1 MLTLTAGTAFLMWL
15 GEQITERGIG
25 NGISLIIFAGIVAR
39 LPAAVVETYRLFE
52 VGQLT
57 GFWLVM
63 LIGGVVGGI
72 AAIVFF
78 EAGRRKN
85 PLPYANRAG
94 GRPGFRGGGTPNPP
108 QNYTAGAGSPA

>member
-1 MLTLTAGTAFLMWL
+1 MWL

-78 EAGRRKN
+78 ETGRRKN
-85 PLPYANRAG
+85 PLQYAQRGGG
-94 GRPGFRGGGTPNPP
+94 GRGVGGEGTPNPP
-108 QNYTAGAGSPA
+108 QNNTARRGSPRLP

>member
-1 MLTLTAGTAFLMWL
+1 MWL

-63 LIGGVVGGI
+63 LIGGVVGVI
-72 AAIVFF
+72 AAIVFLGT
-78 EAGRRKN
+78 GRRQI
-85 PLPYANRAG
+85 PVQYAQ
-94 GRPGFRGGGTPNPP
+94 RGGGRRGVCGQETHHPP
-108 QNYTAGAGSPA
+108 QNNTAGGDSPDLCSA

>member
-1 MLTLTAGTAFLMWL
+1 MWL

-63 LIGGVVGGI
+63 LIGGVGGGVGAGG
-72 AAIVFF
+72 VFGTGQGQSPGGDAQGGGGRRGVWG
-78 EAGRRKN
+78 AGRHKPRQSKQ
-85 PLPYANRAG
+85 G
-94 GRPGFRGGGTPNPP
+94 RGG
-108 QNYTAGAGSPA
+108 SPSLC